1 MAEHFLISRT
11 DAIGDVILSLPIAF
25 ALKEKYPNAK
35 ITWIGKKYT
44 EEIIKAASIV
54 DAFFNYDD
62 WLNLKNATRIEQ
74 LKKLNASAIIH
85 VFPRKELATAAKK
98 AGIKIRI
105 GTSHRIFHWL
115 TCNKLVNLGR
125 KNSALHESQL
135 NLRLL
140 EPLGIKNKSLEQLIQ
155 QGVYLKAQVSLPSTI
170 IKLFQANKIKIIL
183 HPRSQGSAREW
194 GLNNYS
200 ELIKLLPSDTFQIF
214 ITGTAKEGE
223 AIQDFLTTHQN
234 QITNLTGK
242 LTLAELITFIDHCDG
257 LIAASTGPLH
267 IAAALGKHALGIF
280 PPIRPMHPGRWAP
293 LGPHATYLCAI
304 DSCEK
309 CRKLP
314 SGCSCMGLVTPNMVA
329 TQIKSWG

>member
-25 ALKEKYPNAK
+25 ALKENYPDAK
-35 ITWIGKKYT
+35 ITWIGKTYT
-44 EEIIKAASIV
+44 EEILKAASIV
-54 DAFFNYDD
+54 DAFFNYDN
-62 WLNLKNATRIEQ
+62 WLNQNEVTRIDQ
-74 LKKLNASAIIH
+74 LKKLNATAIIH

-98 AGIKIRI
+98 AEIKIRI
-105 GTSHRIFHWL
+105 GTSHRVFHWL

-125 KNSALHESQL
+125 KNSVLHESQL

-140 EPLGIKNKSLEQLIQ
+140 EPLGIKNKSLELLIQ
-155 QGVYLKAQVSLPSTI
+155 QGVYLKSQAILPFTI
-170 IKLFQANKIKIIL
+170 VNLFQPNKVKIIL

-200 ELIKLLPSDTFQIF
+200 ALIKLLPSDKFQIF
-214 ITGTAKEGE
+214 ITGTTIEHE
-223 AIQDFLTTHQN
+223 AIRDFLTTHAN
-234 QITNLTGK
+234 QVTDLTGQ

-293 LGPHATYLCAI
+293 LAPNASYLCAI
-304 DSCEK
+304 DPCEK

-314 SGCSCMGLVTPNMVA
+314 SGCSCMGLVTPYMVSM
-329 TQIKSWG
+329 QIKSWV